1 MNNKFITPILFLF
14 GLASW
19 PARGLSPGI
28 PYGDSHKGYAPSIIE
43 NPRCLMNI
51 VNSRKK

>member
-19 PARGLSPGI
+19 PARGQSRGI
-28 PYGDSHKGYAPSIIE
+28 LD
-43 NPRCLMNI
+43 
-51 VNSRKK
+51 V

>member
-19 PARGLSPGI
+19 PARGLACQGTVPWH
-28 PYGDSHKGYAPSIIE
+28 PQNDPNSINEFNLI
-43 NPRCLMNI
+43 
-51 VNSRKK
+51 KK